1 MKSKYNFV
9 LILIAVFALFLTE
22 TGTVRGQV
30 PSLPGNG
37 GGVVQI
43 EEGGNIPPPPKTGG
57 GAGAQQIG
65 GGNPQL
71 PDPPNPGGGSGSLQ
85 IGGGTGGNQLPDP
98 PNPGGGNGSQQIG
111 GGDTIPEPPNPGGGG
126 GFPMGTVLQ
135 NITIPAGWSGVSSYV
150 IPHLPGLDSLFV
162 NELSAN
168 SLVILQHF
176 NQVFWPAFNIN
187 TIGNWDSH
195 DGYTIKLLQE
205 TQLDI
210 YGFQDTND
218 TIQFVEGWNYLPLI
232 SECDVTTA
240 TLFSELVANGKLI
253 IVYEIAGTGVY
264 HPGYGINTLSVLN
277 PGKAYMVKVTG
288 ACSLSFPDCINGEI
302 NHGIVTN
309 PTPISPWDVVA
320 PTSKQQFIFFQQTTP
335 VLMPGD
341 ILGGFTRDGICCG
354 VTEFQK
360 SVQKHVLVVFGD
372 DPTTPEKDGFA
383 ANEEIRIV
391 RFRPS
396 SAETNDME
404 FIYSGRRDFSAGNF
418 VVNGI
423 SDAIGVTSKQIE

>member
-9 LILIAVFALFLTE
+9 LILIAVFALFLIE
-22 TGTVRGQV
+22 SGKVRGQA
-30 PSLPGNG
+30 PSIPGNG

-65 GGNPQL
+65 GGNIQL
-71 PDPPNPGGGSGSLQ
+71 PDPPNPGGGSGSQQ

-111 GGDTIPEPPNPGGGG
+111 GGDTIPEPPNPGGGS

-135 NITIPAGWSGVSSYV
+135 NITIPAGWSGISSFV

-187 TIGNWDSH
+187 TIGNWETH
-195 DGYTIKLLQE
+195 DGYAIKVLQ
-205 TQLDI
+205 QSQMDI
-210 YGFQDTND
+210 FGFEDSND
-218 TIQFVEGWNYLPLI
+218 TVQFTEGWNYLPVI

-240 TLFSELVANGKLI
+240 ALFSGLVASGKLI
-253 IVYEIAGTGVY
+253 IVYEIAGTGIY
-264 HPGYGINTLSVLN
+264 HPGYGINTLPVLN

-288 ACSLSFPDCINGEI
+288 SCSVSFPGCLNGE
-302 NHGIVTN
+302 TN
-309 PTPISPWDVVA
+309 TGTTNSSTPISPWNVVA
-320 PTSKQQFIFFQQTTP
+320 PTPKQQFIFFQQTTP

-354 VTEFQK
+354 ITEFQK

-391 RFRPS
+391 KFRPS
-396 SAETNDME
+396 NAETNDLE
-404 FIYSGRRDFSAGNF
+404 FQYSLKPGFAAGNF

-423 SDAIGVTSKQIE
+423 SEVIDLNVKQNE